1 MVVHFQ
7 NFRGPEAVS
16 PILSAADA
24 LPALPRIQAGRLYR
38 AIFKRAFDTL
48 LILISLPVT
57 LPAVLIMALLVA
69 RDGAS
74 PFFLQKRVTKNGRIF
89 HMVKI
94 RTMVPEAEAHLA
106 TYLAKNPA
114 ARREWDETQKLKDDP
129 RITRVGR
136 ILRKTSLD
144 ELPQLWN
151 VLRGDMSLVG
161 PRPMMVD
168 QQELYPGR
176 AYYALRPGITGS
188 WQVSDRN
195 NGTFAGRAKFDAE
208 YYANL
213 SLATDLSILLR
224 TVTVVVRGTGY

>member
-1 MVVHFQ
+1 MVLHVQ
-7 NFRGPEAVS
+7 DFRAPEAVVATAGEAR
-16 PILSAADA
+16 AA
-24 LPALPRIQAGRLYR
+24 ALPRVQAGRLYR
-38 AIFKRAFDTL
+38 NGVKRALDIL
-48 LILISLPVT
+48 LVLLSLPVT
-57 LPAVLIMALLVA
+57 LPPVLIMALLAA

-74 PFFLQKRVTKNGRIF
+74 PFFLQKRVTKNGRAF
-89 HMVKI
+89 NMVKI
-94 RTMVPEAEAHLA
+94 RTMVPDAEDRLAAHLA
-106 TYLAKNPA
+106 KDPA

-129 RITRVGR
+129 RITRIGR
-136 ILRKTSLD
+136 LLRKTSLD

-151 VLRGDMSLVG
+151 VLKGDMSLVG

-195 NGTFAGRAKFDAE
+195 QGTFAGRAKFDAD

-213 SLATDLSILLR
+213 SFATDLSILLR
-224 TVTVVVRGTGY
+224 TVAVVVRGTGY

>member
-7 NFRGPEAVS
+7 NFTAPEAVVS
-16 PILSAADA
+16 TSAEARHA
-24 LPALPRIQAGRLYR
+24 LPKVQTGHLYR
-38 AIFKRAFDTL
+38 SLFKRVLDVL
-48 LILISLPVT
+48 LVLAALPVT
-57 LPAVLIMALLVA
+57 LPVVLVMALLVA

-94 RTMVPEAEAHLA
+94 RTMVPDAEGYLA
-106 TYLAKNPA
+106 SYLAKNPA

-136 ILRKTSLD
+136 LLRKTSLD

-151 VLRGDMSLVG
+151 VLKGDMSLVG

-168 QQELYPGR
+168 QQDLYPGR

-224 TVTVVVRGTGY
+224 TVSVVVRGTGY

>member
-7 NFRGPEAVS
+7 NFGTPEAVVS
-16 PILSAADA
+16 TPAEARHS
-24 LPALPRIQAGRLYR
+24 LPKVQTGPLYR
-38 AIFKRAFDTL
+38 SVFKRVLDTL
-48 LILISLPVT
+48 LVLAALPITLPV
-57 LPAVLIMALLVA
+57 VLVMALLVA

-74 PFFLQKRVTKNGRIF
+74 PFFLQKRVTKNGRVF

-94 RTMVPEAEAHLA
+94 RTMVPDAEAHLA
-106 TYLAKNPA
+106 AHLARCPA

-129 RITRVGR
+129 RITPVGR
-136 ILRKTSLD
+136 LLRKTSLD

-151 VLRGDMSLVG
+151 VLKGDMALVG

-168 QQELYPGR
+168 QQDLYPGR

-195 NGTFAGRAKFDAE
+195 NGTFAGRAKFDAD

-224 TVTVVVRGTGY
+224 TVSVVVRGTGY